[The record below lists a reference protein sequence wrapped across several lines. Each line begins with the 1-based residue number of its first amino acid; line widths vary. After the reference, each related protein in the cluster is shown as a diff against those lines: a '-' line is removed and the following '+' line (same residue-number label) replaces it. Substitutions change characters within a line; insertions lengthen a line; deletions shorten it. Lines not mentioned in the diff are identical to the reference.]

1 MYKLLQN
8 LQQEADFPIW
18 PTTYQIKSP
27 VTWKFIQIW
36 VRIHYYWNNPRKSN
50 IIAGIISTSQN
61 ECDWLQQQS
70 SEKICQKQ
78 KKLFLLGDSNIDS
91 MHYNEH
97 KTTNGFLDSHAS
109 NSYLPYI
116 ILPSQHKSYSSN
128 PYRQYFQ

>member
-1 MYKLLQN
+1 MNVTDFNNNFFNNLL
-8 LQQEADFPIW
+8 
-18 PTTYQIKSP
+18 K
-27 VTWKFIQIW
+27 K
-36 VRIHYYWNNPRKSN
+36 
-50 IIAGIISTSQN
+50 IS
-61 ECDWLQQQS
+61 
-70 SEKICQKQ
+70 QKQ